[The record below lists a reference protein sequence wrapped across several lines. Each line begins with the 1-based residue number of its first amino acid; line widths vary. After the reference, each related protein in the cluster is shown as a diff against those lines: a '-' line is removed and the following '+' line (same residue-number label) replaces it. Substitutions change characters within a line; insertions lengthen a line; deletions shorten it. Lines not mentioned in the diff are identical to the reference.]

1 MSDTLTGGQ
10 KLVKGESL
18 TSSNGAYTLTLQ
30 DDGNLVLASRGHAI
44 WASKTDGQDV
54 VRAEVQSDGNFVLYT
69 ADKPVWHTDTKGKK
83 NVRLV
88 LQDDRNLV
96 LYGADGPAWS
106 TKTETDAPP
115 PEAEA
120 EAAPAAEET
129 HAEEAAAHPE
139 PEPEPAA
146 RTYTVESGDTLW
158 AISERFYG
166 DGSKYQI
173 IADASGISNPDLILP
188 GCGAGRFPDRERERA
203 GPEPNPHRPR
213 AASLRP
219 VIHEVGRHAVS
230 DGWESTVRRPVIRA
244 FVAAVTAGML
254 AACFFRGG
262 GFRADPVLVFPG
274 MEIHQGGHLC
284 TLGYVDLGL
293 RVAFTAGHC
302 RGDGPV
308 FDKDNNVI
316 GNLATF
322 RDNTPNG
329 AIVGTDQ
336 QINDYESI
344 VLVQRCYGEQHP
356 IPADVRWQP
365 DPGLVGDAR
374 RTHLPFRRGHRRELR
389 DRRRR
394 QQRLVHDWPRRR

>member
-1 MSDTLTGGQ
+1 VSDTLTGGQ

-44 WASKTDGQDV
+44 WASGTDGQDV

-115 PEAEA
+115 PEAQA

-173 IADASGISNPDLILP
+173 IADASGISNPDLIQP
-188 GCGAGRFPDRERERA
+188 GQ
-203 GPEPNPHRPR
+203 
-213 AASLRP
+213 
-219 VIHEVGRHAVS
+219 
-230 DGWESTVRRPVIRA
+230 
-244 FVAAVTAGML
+244 
-254 AACFFRGG
+254 
-262 GFRADPVLVFPG
+262 VL
-274 MEIHQGGHLC
+274 
-284 TLGYVDLGL
+284 T
-293 RVAFTAGHC
+293 
-302 RGDGPV
+302 
-308 FDKDNNVI
+308 
-316 GNLATF
+316 
-322 RDNTPNG
+322 
-329 AIVGTDQ
+329 
-336 QINDYESI
+336 
-344 VLVQRCYGEQHP
+344 
-356 IPADVRWQP
+356 IP
-365 DPGLVGDAR
+365 
-374 RTHLPFRRGHRRELR
+374 
-389 DRRRR
+389 
-394 QQRLVHDWPRRR
+394 